1 MKEIEH
7 MPNQK
12 LHKYVSFAKSTVRI
26 AGYILIP
33 FNLESAAIVL
43 ILSEIVGIIEEL
55 V

>member
-1 MKEIEH
+1 MLENIKFI
-7 MPNQK
+7 K
-12 LHKYVSFAKSTVRI
+12 SVSFAKSTVRI

-43 ILSEIVGIIEEL
+43 ILSEIIGIVEEL